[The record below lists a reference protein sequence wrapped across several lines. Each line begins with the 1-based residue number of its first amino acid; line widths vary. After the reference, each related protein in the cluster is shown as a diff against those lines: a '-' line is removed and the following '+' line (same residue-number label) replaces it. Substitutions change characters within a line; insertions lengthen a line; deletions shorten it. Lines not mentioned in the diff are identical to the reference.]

1 MQTIDDRESRIRN
14 SFRRLEDQDG
24 KIEKQTMQN
33 LLMVKNIFQEINLN
47 FLLDQRSNAH
57 DRRGSGGFV

>member
-33 LLMVKNIFQEINLN
+33 LLMVKNIFQE
-47 FLLDQRSNAH
+47 QH
-57 DRRGSGGFV
+57 